1 MKFINQNIQGCILIE
16 NAIFSDKRGAFFEV
30 MNQELLQKLGVPKID
45 QVNISKSHYG
55 VFRGLHYQVN
65 EKLTQFVTCIKGEVL
80 DFAVDMRKDSSTFG
94 NVVKANL
101 SQDDHNTFYLP
112 PGLAHGFL
120 SISKEA
126 VLLYH
131 VAGKYTKEC
140 ERGVNFNSL
149 ELELPFTPEIIN
161 DRDNNWRDFKN
172 CDYL

>member
-1 MKFINQNIQGCILIE
+1 MNLIEQNIKGCMLIE

-30 MNQELLQKLGVPKID
+30 MNEELLQKLDVPKID
-45 QVNISKSHYG
+45 QVNISKSHHG
-55 VFRGLHYQVN
+55 VFRGLHYQVK
-65 EKLTQFVTCIKGEVL
+65 ERLTQFVTCIKGEVL

-101 SQDDHNTFYLP
+101 SQENHNTFYLP

-131 VAGKYTKEC
+131 VAGKYVKEC

-149 ELELPFTPEIIN
+149 DLGLPFAPEIIN
-161 DRDNNWRDFKN
+161 DKDNNWPYFKD